1 MGETRACAAYE
12 SQLQREGKGPGDGIP
27 AWLSKTWGTQP
38 TTPGVSSVG
47 RTWARREPR
56 MGLQEE
62 RAERTVFPGIA
73 RKVVIA
79 IPLPPQV

>member
-1 MGETRACAAYE
+1 MGETKDVLLNE
-12 SQLQREGKGPGDGIP
+12 SPLRREGKGPGDGIP
-27 AWLSKTWGTQP
+27 AWLCKTWGAQP
-38 TTPGVSSVG
+38 SFPGVYCVG

-62 RAERTVFPGIA
+62 RSGGTVLPGIG
-73 RKVVIA
+73 RKVVTS